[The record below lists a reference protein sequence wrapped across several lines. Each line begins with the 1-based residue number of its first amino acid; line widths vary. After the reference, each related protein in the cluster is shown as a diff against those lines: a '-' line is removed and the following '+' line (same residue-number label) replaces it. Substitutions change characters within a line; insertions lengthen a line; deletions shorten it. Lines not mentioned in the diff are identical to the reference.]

1 MTAEDMVRDALAD
14 LAPRVPAGD
23 EALGGMRRAI
33 TRRRRRRTAVRAG
46 VAAVLLVAVA
56 AAGAVA
62 LSGGDSEQPSDM
74 IDQPTTTPTSPGGP
88 MPFGPITVTLP
99 AGWVVYDRSPIG
111 SEDVPGE
118 VMCIEPADRAE
129 PRFEDCAGL
138 VMYHGVL
145 PGAEGAAYEEG
156 LDWAWRSGSDVA
168 PCPVGDT
175 PDDQVVPGPR
185 GPAPVETDFRAVG
198 DREANFARW
207 EAVCDLSG
215 YNFDPEAW
223 HLPQT
228 RVLIIEALERDETDE
243 ILASVEFNGDG
254 PA

>member
-23 EALGGMRRAI
+23 EALGGVRRAI

-88 MPFGPITVTLP
+88 MPFGPITLTLP
-99 AGWVVYDRSPIG
+99 EGWVVYDRGPIG
-111 SEDVPGE
+111 TEDVQGE
-118 VMCIEPADRAE
+118 AMCIEPADRPE

-138 VMYHGVL
+138 VMYHGYL
-145 PGAEGAAYEEG
+145 PGNENATYEEG
-156 LDWAWRSGSDVA
+156 LDWAWRRGTDTA
-168 PCPVGDT
+168 ACPVGDVV
-175 PDDQVVPGPR
+175 DDQVVPGPS
-185 GPAPVETDFRAVG
+185 GTDPVQNELRRVG
-198 DREANFARW
+198 DRDANFARW
-207 EAVCDLSG
+207 EAVCEISG
-215 YNFDPEAW
+215 YSFDPEAW
-223 HLPQT
+223 HLPLT
-228 RVLIIEALERDETDE
+228 RVLIIEVLEVDETDE
-243 ILASVEFNGDG
+243 ILASIEFDGDA